1 MWTQVCKDFFK
12 TYFYNNRTLSLFWIR
27 RLSWIN
33 HSRFCPTRLPCRVRK
48 PRLSMCRRRR
58 RASRNH
64 TERSLTG
71 TTSWNHWHDELECL
85 TILDGTLDFQLNE
98 SVISLQKGST
108 LIVLPGAI
116 HRNLPKPEDTV
127 FMRILANPALLTANE
142 EIREKLVRPLLQNA
156 SREYFYIPAGSD
168 DAPKVQRLLRELQ
181 ASKDSKEPAAPFRTV
196 ALIHMLL
203 YYLYRSFPPMLN
215 ALPQPSFSDRA
226 VQKDMVHFIYEHY
239 QEKITLADISAA
251 GKVSRSK
258 CCSLF
263 KIYMGSSPID
273 FVNDYRLEVSRSLLQ
288 YTDTSVADIAFN
300 CGFTSQSYF
309 TKLFSRTFHM
319 TPTEFRNST
328 KKISI

>member
-1 MWTQVCKDFFK
+1 MDKPFTILPDAPAMPGAKASP
-12 TYFYNNRTLSLFWIR
+12 FYVQKEKKGEQKSYRTI
-27 RLSWIN
+27 
-33 HSRFCPTRLPCRVRK
+33 T
-48 PRLSMCRRRR
+48 
-58 RASRNH
+58 
-64 TERSLTG
+64 
-71 TTSWNHWHDELECL
+71 HWHDELECL
-85 TILDGTLDFQLNE
+85 TILDGTLDFPLNE

-116 HRNLPKPEDTV
+116 HRNLTKPEDTV

-181 ASKDSKEPAAPFRTV
+181 A
-196 ALIHMLL
+196 
-203 YYLYRSFPPMLN
+203 
-215 ALPQPSFSDRA
+215 SFSDRA

>member
-1 MWTQVCKDFFK
+1 MDKPFTILPDAPAMPGAKASP
-12 TYFYNNRTLSLFWIR
+12 FYVQKEKKGEQKSYRTI
-27 RLSWIN
+27 
-33 HSRFCPTRLPCRVRK
+33 T
-48 PRLSMCRRRR
+48 
-58 RASRNH
+58 
-64 TERSLTG
+64 
-71 TTSWNHWHDELECL
+71 HWHDELECL

-116 HRNLPKPEDTV
+116 HRNLPKQEDTV

-215 ALPQPSFSDRA
+215 ALPQQVLLAFQDLHG
-226 VQKDMVHFIYEHY
+226 K
-239 QEKITLADISAA
+239 LADRLRERLPSRGQPLASAVH
-251 GKVSRSK
+251 GHLRGRHRLQLRLHEPE
-258 CCSLF
+258 LF
-263 KIYMGSSPID
+263 HQA
-273 FVNDYRLEVSRSLLQ
+273 LQ
-288 YTDTSVADIAFN
+288 PDVPHD
-300 CGFTSQSYF
+300 SYG
-309 TKLFSRTFHM
+309 
-319 TPTEFRNST
+319 
-328 KKISI
+328 I

>member
-1 MWTQVCKDFFK
+1 MDKPFTILPDAPAMPGAKASP
-12 TYFYNNRTLSLFWIR
+12 FYVQKEKKGEQKSYRTI
-27 RLSWIN
+27 
-33 HSRFCPTRLPCRVRK
+33 T
-48 PRLSMCRRRR
+48 
-58 RASRNH
+58 
-64 TERSLTG
+64 
-71 TTSWNHWHDELECL
+71 HWHDELECL

-116 HRNLPKPEDTV
+116 HRNLTKPEDTV
-127 FMRILANPALLTANE
+127 FMRILANPA
-142 EIREKLVRPLLQNA
+142 
-156 SREYFYIPAGSD
+156 
-168 DAPKVQRLLRELQ
+168 LLRELQ

>member
-1 MWTQVCKDFFK
+1 MDKPFTILPDAPAMPGAKASP
-12 TYFYNNRTLSLFWIR
+12 FYVQKEKKVEQKSYRTI
-27 RLSWIN
+27 
-33 HSRFCPTRLPCRVRK
+33 T
-48 PRLSMCRRRR
+48 
-58 RASRNH
+58 
-64 TERSLTG
+64 
-71 TTSWNHWHDELECL
+71 HWHDELECL

-116 HRNLPKPEDTV
+116 HRNLPRPEDTV

>member
-1 MWTQVCKDFFK
+1 MDKPFTILPDAPAMPGAKASP
-12 TYFYNNRTLSLFWIR
+12 FYVQKEKKGEQKSYRTI
-27 RLSWIN
+27 
-33 HSRFCPTRLPCRVRK
+33 T
-48 PRLSMCRRRR
+48 
-58 RASRNH
+58 
-64 TERSLTG
+64 
-71 TTSWNHWHDELECL
+71 HWHDELECL

-116 HRNLPKPEDTV
+116 HRNLTKPEDTV

-239 QEKITLADISAA
+239 QEKDHAGGHFRGRQGVPQQVLLAFQDLHGKLADRLRERLPSRGQPLASAVH
-251 GKVSRSK
+251 GHLRGRHRLQLRLHESE
-258 CCSLF
+258 LF
-263 KIYMGSSPID
+263 HQA
-273 FVNDYRLEVSRSLLQ
+273 LQ
-288 YTDTSVADIAFN
+288 PDVPHD
-300 CGFTSQSYF
+300 SYG
-309 TKLFSRTFHM
+309 
-319 TPTEFRNST
+319 
-328 KKISI
+328 I

>member
-1 MWTQVCKDFFK
+1 MDKETFMDKPFTILPDAPAMPGAK
-12 TYFYNNRTLSLFWIR
+12 ALPFYVQKEKKGEQKSYRTI
-27 RLSWIN
+27 
-33 HSRFCPTRLPCRVRK
+33 T
-48 PRLSMCRRRR
+48 
-58 RASRNH
+58 
-64 TERSLTG
+64 
-71 TTSWNHWHDELECL
+71 HWHDELECL

-142 EIREKLVRPLLQNA
+142 EIREKLARPLLQNA

-203 YYLYRSFPPMLN
+203 YYLY
-215 ALPQPSFSDRA
+215 
-226 VQKDMVHFIYEHY
+226 FIYEHY
-239 QEKITLADISAA
+239 QEKITLAEISAA

>member
-1 MWTQVCKDFFK
+1 MDKPFTILPDAPAMPGAKASP
-12 TYFYNNRTLSLFWIR
+12 FYVQKEKKGEQKSYRTI
-27 RLSWIN
+27 
-33 HSRFCPTRLPCRVRK
+33 T
-48 PRLSMCRRRR
+48 
-58 RASRNH
+58 
-64 TERSLTG
+64 
-71 TTSWNHWHDELECL
+71 HWHDELECL

-116 HRNLPKPEDTV
+116 HRNLTKPEDTV

-181 ASKDSKEPAAPFRTV
+181 A
-196 ALIHMLL
+196 
-203 YYLYRSFPPMLN
+203 
-215 ALPQPSFSDRA
+215 SFSDRA

>member
-1 MWTQVCKDFFK
+1 MDKPFTILPDAPAMPGAKALP
-12 TYFYNNRTLSLFWIR
+12 FYVQKEKKGEQKSYRTI
-27 RLSWIN
+27 
-33 HSRFCPTRLPCRVRK
+33 T
-48 PRLSMCRRRR
+48 
-58 RASRNH
+58 
-64 TERSLTG
+64 
-71 TTSWNHWHDELECL
+71 HWHDELECL

-98 SVISLQKGST
+98 SVISLQK
-108 LIVLPGAI
+108 
-116 HRNLPKPEDTV
+116 DTV

-142 EIREKLVRPLLQNA
+142 EIREKLARPLLQNA

-239 QEKITLADISAA
+239 QEKITLAEISAA

>member
-1 MWTQVCKDFFK
+1 MDKPFTILPDAPAMPGAKALP
-12 TYFYNNRTLSLFWIR
+12 FYVQKEKKGEQKSYRTI
-27 RLSWIN
+27 
-33 HSRFCPTRLPCRVRK
+33 T
-48 PRLSMCRRRR
+48 
-58 RASRNH
+58 
-64 TERSLTG
+64 
-71 TTSWNHWHDELECL
+71 HWHDELECL

-168 DAPKVQRLLRELQ
+168 DAPKVQRLLREL
-181 ASKDSKEPAAPFRTV
+181 
-196 ALIHMLL
+196 LL

>member
-1 MWTQVCKDFFK
+1 MDKETFMDKPFTILPDAPAMPGAK
-12 TYFYNNRTLSLFWIR
+12 ASPFYVQKEKKGEQKSYRTI
-27 RLSWIN
+27 
-33 HSRFCPTRLPCRVRK
+33 T
-48 PRLSMCRRRR
+48 
-58 RASRNH
+58 
-64 TERSLTG
+64 
-71 TTSWNHWHDELECL
+71 HWHDELECL
-85 TILDGTLDFQLNE
+85 TILD
-98 SVISLQKGST
+98 
-108 LIVLPGAI
+108 
-116 HRNLPKPEDTV
+116 V

-319 TPTEFRNST
+319 TPTEFRTST

>member
-1 MWTQVCKDFFK
+1 MDKPFTILPDAPAMPGAKASP
-12 TYFYNNRTLSLFWIR
+12 FYVQKEKKGEQKSYRTI
-27 RLSWIN
+27 
-33 HSRFCPTRLPCRVRK
+33 T
-48 PRLSMCRRRR
+48 
-58 RASRNH
+58 
-64 TERSLTG
+64 
-71 TTSWNHWHDELECL
+71 HWHDELECL

-116 HRNLPKPEDTV
+116 HRNLTKPEDTV

-239 QEKITLADISAA
+239 QEKITLADISRGRQGVPQQVLLAFQDLH
-251 GKVSRSK
+251 GKLADRLRERLPSRGQPLASAVHGHLRGRHRLQLRLHE
-258 CCSLF
+258 SELF
-263 KIYMGSSPID
+263 HQA
-273 FVNDYRLEVSRSLLQ
+273 LQ
-288 YTDTSVADIAFN
+288 PDVPHD
-300 CGFTSQSYF
+300 SYG
-309 TKLFSRTFHM
+309 
-319 TPTEFRNST
+319 
-328 KKISI
+328 I

>member
-1 MWTQVCKDFFK
+1 M
-12 TYFYNNRTLSLFWIR
+12 
-27 RLSWIN
+27 
-33 HSRFCPTRLPCRVRK
+33 H
-48 PRLSMCRRRR
+48 PRCS
-58 RASRNH
+58 A
-64 TERSLTG
+64 
-71 TTSWNHWHDELECL
+71 
-85 TILDGTLDFQLNE
+85 
-98 SVISLQKGST
+98 
-108 LIVLPGAI
+108 
-116 HRNLPKPEDTV
+116 
-127 FMRILANPALLTANE
+127 
-142 EIREKLVRPLLQNA
+142 
-156 SREYFYIPAGSD
+156 
-168 DAPKVQRLLRELQ
+168 LQ

>member
-1 MWTQVCKDFFK
+1 MDKPFTILPDAPAMPGAKASP
-12 TYFYNNRTLSLFWIR
+12 FYVQKEKKGEQKSYRTI
-27 RLSWIN
+27 
-33 HSRFCPTRLPCRVRK
+33 T
-48 PRLSMCRRRR
+48 
-58 RASRNH
+58 
-64 TERSLTG
+64 
-71 TTSWNHWHDELECL
+71 HWHDELECL

-116 HRNLPKPEDTV
+116 HRNLTKPEDTV

-226 VQKDMVHFIYEHY
+226 VQKDMVHFIYEH
-239 QEKITLADISAA
+239 
-251 GKVSRSK
+251 
-258 CCSLF
+258 
-263 KIYMGSSPID
+263 
-273 FVNDYRLEVSRSLLQ
+273 
-288 YTDTSVADIAFN
+288 
-300 CGFTSQSYF
+300 
-309 TKLFSRTFHM
+309 
-319 TPTEFRNST
+319 
-328 KKISI
+328 

>member
-1 MWTQVCKDFFK
+1 MDKPFTILPDAPAMPGAKASP
-12 TYFYNNRTLSLFWIR
+12 FYVQKEKKGEQKSYRTI
-27 RLSWIN
+27 
-33 HSRFCPTRLPCRVRK
+33 T
-48 PRLSMCRRRR
+48 
-58 RASRNH
+58 
-64 TERSLTG
+64 
-71 TTSWNHWHDELECL
+71 HWHDELECL

-116 HRNLPKPEDTV
+116 YRNLPKPEDTV

-239 QEKITLADISAA
+239 QEDHAGGNFRGRQGVPQQVLLAFQDLHGKLADRLRERLPSRGQPLASAVH
-251 GKVSRSK
+251 GHLRGRHRLQLRLHESE
-258 CCSLF
+258 LF
-263 KIYMGSSPID
+263 HQA
-273 FVNDYRLEVSRSLLQ
+273 LQ
-288 YTDTSVADIAFN
+288 PDVPHD
-300 CGFTSQSYF
+300 SYG
-309 TKLFSRTFHM
+309 
-319 TPTEFRNST
+319 
-328 KKISI
+328 I

>member
-1 MWTQVCKDFFK
+1 MDKPFTILPDAPAMPGAKASP
-12 TYFYNNRTLSLFWIR
+12 FYVQKEKKGEQKSYRTI
-27 RLSWIN
+27 
-33 HSRFCPTRLPCRVRK
+33 T
-48 PRLSMCRRRR
+48 
-58 RASRNH
+58 
-64 TERSLTG
+64 
-71 TTSWNHWHDELECL
+71 HWHDELECL

-127 FMRILANPALLTANE
+127 FMRILANPA
-142 EIREKLVRPLLQNA
+142 
-156 SREYFYIPAGSD
+156 
-168 DAPKVQRLLRELQ
+168 LLRELQ

>member
-1 MWTQVCKDFFK
+1 MDKPFTILPDAPAMPGAKASP
-12 TYFYNNRTLSLFWIR
+12 FYVQKEKKGEQKSYRTI
-27 RLSWIN
+27 
-33 HSRFCPTRLPCRVRK
+33 T
-48 PRLSMCRRRR
+48 
-58 RASRNH
+58 
-64 TERSLTG
+64 
-71 TTSWNHWHDELECL
+71 HWHDELECL

-116 HRNLPKPEDTV
+116 HRNLTKPEDTV

-215 ALPQPSFSDRA
+215 ALPQQVLLAFQDLHG
-226 VQKDMVHFIYEHY
+226 K
-239 QEKITLADISAA
+239 LADRLRERLPSRGQPLASAVH
-251 GKVSRSK
+251 GYLRGRHRLQLRLHESE
-258 CCSLF
+258 LF
-263 KIYMGSSPID
+263 HQA
-273 FVNDYRLEVSRSLLQ
+273 LQ
-288 YTDTSVADIAFN
+288 PDVPHD
-300 CGFTSQSYF
+300 SYG
-309 TKLFSRTFHM
+309 
-319 TPTEFRNST
+319 
-328 KKISI
+328 I